1 MFKNFLHKNPYQL
14 LATAAYIDL
23 FILCVAWEW
32 FISPLRPGG
41 SWLILKGVPLLF
53 AIPGIWKGNAY
64 TMQWAS
70 MLILLY
76 ITEGLVRIL
85 ETGANFWMA
94 VLETSFATIGFVCLL
109 IYLKPIKKEAKALA
123 KQQSQTTALT
133 VASNVGPV

>member
-1 MFKNFLHKNPYQL
+1 MLKSWLSKNPYQL
-14 LATAAYIDL
+14 IATAAFVDL
-23 FILCVAWEW
+23 FILCIAWEW

-41 SWLILKGVPLLF
+41 SWLILKAIPLLF
-53 AIPGIWKGNAY
+53 AIPGLWKGNVY

-94 VLETSFATIGFVCLL
+94 ALETTIGTITFVCLL
-109 IYLKPIKKEAKALA
+109 IYLKPIKARAKAAKKELA
-123 KQQSQTTALT
+123 KTEKQ
-133 VASNVGPV
+133 V

>member
-1 MFKNFLHKNPYQL
+1 MLKSWLSKNPYQL
-14 LATAAYIDL
+14 IATAAFVDL
-23 FILCVAWEW
+23 FILCIAWEW

-41 SWLILKGVPLLF
+41 SWLILKAIPLLF
-53 AIPGIWKGNAY
+53 AIPGLWTGKVY

-94 VLETSFATIGFVCLL
+94 TLETTLGTIAFVCLL
-109 IYLKPIKKEAKALA
+109 IYLKPIKARAKAA
-123 KQQSQTTALT
+123 KKERA
-133 VASNVGPV
+133 AAGIPD

>member
-1 MFKNFLHKNPYQL
+1 MLKSWLSKNPYQL
-14 LATAAYIDL
+14 IATAAFVDL
-23 FILCVAWEW
+23 FILCIAWEW

-41 SWLILKGVPLLF
+41 SWLILKAIPLLF
-53 AIPGIWKGNAY
+53 AIPGLWKGNVY

-94 VLETSFATIGFVCLL
+94 VLETSLGTIAFICLL
-109 IYLKPIKKEAKALA
+109 IYLKPIKARAKAAKKGLA
-123 KQQSQTTALT
+123 EAEKQA
-133 VASNVGPV
+133 

>member
-1 MFKNFLHKNPYQL
+1 MLKSWLSKNPYQL
-14 LATAAYIDL
+14 IATAAFVDL
-23 FILCVAWEW
+23 FILCIAWEW

-41 SWLILKGVPLLF
+41 SWLILKAIPLLF
-53 AIPGIWKGNAY
+53 AIPGLWKGNVY

-94 VLETSFATIGFVCLL
+94 TLETTLGTVAFVCLL
-109 IYLKPIKKEAKALA
+109 IYLKPIKARAKAA
-123 KQQSQTTALT
+123 KKERAEAEIQ
-133 VASNVGPV
+133 G

>member
-1 MFKNFLHKNPYQL
+1 MFKDWRNKDPYQL
-14 LATAAYIDL
+14 IATAAFVDL
-23 FILCVAWEW
+23 FILCVSWEW

-41 SWLILKGVPLLF
+41 SWLILKGIPLLF
-53 AIPGIWKGNAY
+53 AIPGVWKGQVY

-94 VLETSFATIGFVCLL
+94 ALETILATIAFVCLL
-109 IYLKPIKKEAKALA
+109 LFLKPIKARAKAA
-123 KQQSQTTALT
+123 KKAREAAQIQD
-133 VASNVGPV
+133 